1 MVNGSNMI
9 FSAWIHIPHRSRAGL
24 GVGLAQT
31 NPAITMQSGSS
42 TDSQDDAANDAK
54 QTEVDEGR
62 DEYTE

>member
-1 MVNGSNMI
+1 MGEVG
-9 FSAWIHIPHRSRAGL
+9 

-42 TDSQDDAANDAK
+42 TDSRADAASDAK
-54 QTEVDEGR
+54 QTEVHEGS